1 MLYKIIVSLGDQKV
15 FEYEDKTIL
24 NNDFVTASRR
34 AVTVLFGT
42 EGADNV
48 TCFRMYGENMAEDN
62 FFYAE
67 KG

>member
-1 MLYKIIVSLGDQKV
+1 MKYKIIVSSGLDTIA
-15 FEYEDKTIL
+15 EYEDSTIL
-24 NNDFVTASRR
+24 NNDFTTASRR

-48 TCFRMYGENMAEDN
+48 TCYRVFGENVADDN